1 MFKFILS
8 RLFVAIP
15 TMFCI
20 ILVVF
25 AMVHLTAGNPF
36 LGEKAISPE
45 VLKQLMHDYRLD
57 LPLWKQFILYINDLL
72 HGNFGYSYKFRGQ
85 LINDLLFP
93 DNMGGFWVTLDLA
106 IYSMVFAI
114 PFGVIF
120 GAYAGLHK
128 NSWFDRLVVTINI
141 IFSAIPTIVTGPL
154 MVLIFAVTLNWLPAS
169 GWGETGDFRHLF
181 MPVLILTLAYAPTI
195 AFVTRGSILDVLNS
209 NFIRTARAKGLSTT
223 SIIFKHAIRPT
234 MIPVVSLLGPMFA
247 GILVGTIVTEQVFAL
262 PGLGIL
268 TTNAAENRDYNLI
281 LAITVFGSF
290 LTIFFNL
297 VVDILYFILDPKIK
311 Q

>member
-1 MFKFILS
+1 
-8 RLFVAIP
+8 
-15 TMFCI
+15 MFCI
-20 ILVVF
+20 ILLVF

-36 LGEKAISPE
+36 SGEKALSPE
-45 VLKQLMHDYRLD
+45 VLKQLMHEYRLD

-93 DNMGGFWVTLDLA
+93 DNMGGFWETLNLA
-106 IYSMVFAI
+106 LYSMAFAI
-114 PFGVIF
+114 PLGVIF
-120 GAYAGLHK
+120 GAYAGIHK
-128 NSWFDRLVVTINI
+128 NSWFDKLVIATNMV
-141 IFSAIPTIVTGPL
+141 FSAIPTIVTGPL
-154 MVLIFAVTLNWLPAS
+154 MVLIFAVTLSWLPSS
-169 GWGETGDFRHLF
+169 GWGGFSHLF
-181 MPVLILTLAYAPTI
+181 LPVLILTLAYAPTI

-209 NFIRTARAKGLSTT
+209 NFIRTAHAKGLSTF

-268 TTNAAENRDYNLI
+268 TTNAAVNRDYNLI
-281 LAITVFGSF
+281 LAITIFGSF